1 MAIIND
7 HVEETLDE
15 RTNILPPQGP
25 RVRWAGVMSGFF
37 VAIGVLML
45 MGALGLAIGVTA
57 LGDPRAATGDTASG
71 LGIGAGVWA
80 FITMLVALFLGG
92 MVSTKVTDRP
102 DRPGALIHGV
112 LVWVLLSLFTVW
124 MIASGV
130 SLGLSGLFG
139 ALSELTRGATT
150 AVAAGGG
157 DLVQTLG
164 LNDPNQVMNKLD
176 DPATASTLAAATGMS
191 TEEARAALGDLRARV
206 QAVRDDPARVA
217 AEVREFLA
225 QYAERAKQQ
234 ALVAAAKAQRGAK
247 IGSWVMF
254 GAMVVGVGVSIAGAM
269 GGVPSFRRWR
279 RRVGEVEPT
288 GAVPA
293 WDVRGIDTY
302 DADFRRHYT
311 TSLASRG
318 HPYERWSPGYR
329 YGYELAS
336 DQRYAGRD
344 WTVIEPEARRD
355 WEARHQGT
363 WEEFK
368 DTIRYAWDTVR
379 GRH

>member
-1 MAIIND
+1 MAIVTD
-7 HVEETLDE
+7 HVEETLVE
-15 RTNILPPQGP
+15 RMNTLPPQGP

-37 VAIGVLML
+37 VAIGVLIM

-57 LGDPRAATGDTASG
+57 LGDPRAATGETASG

-102 DRPGALIHGV
+102 DRPGAMIHGV
-112 LVWVLLSLFTVW
+112 LVWVLFSLFTVW
-124 MIASGV
+124 MIASGI

-139 ALSELTRGATT
+139 ALGGLTRGATT

-164 LNDPNQVMNKLD
+164 LNDPNRVMEKLD

-191 TEEARAALGDLRARV
+191 TDEARAALGDLRARV

-217 AEVREFLA
+217 AEVRDFVA

-247 IGSWVMF
+247 IGSWVTF
-254 GAMVVGVGVSIAGAM
+254 GAMVVGLGVAIAGAM

-279 RRVGEVEPT
+279 RQVVEV
-288 GAVPA
+288 
-293 WDVRGIDTY
+293 R
-302 DADFRRHYT
+302 
-311 TSLASRG
+311 S
-318 HPYERWSPGYR
+318 
-329 YGYELAS
+329 
-336 DQRYAGRD
+336 
-344 WTVIEPEARRD
+344 
-355 WEARHQGT
+355 
-363 WEEFK
+363 
-368 DTIRYAWDTVR
+368 
-379 GRH
+379 